1 MKSIF
6 TTARFTVRE
15 YTEADM
21 PEFVNLLTEP
31 EVRLFL
37 PQHSNEKWESIFK
50 ENLEFYKTN
59 GGFGRWG
66 AVDEGTGKLIGNCML
81 MPAREGL
88 TGFEIGYAFEKPY
101 WGTGAGT
108 EITKGLVNYGF
119 GLQKVDLICAIT
131 VMANVPSQKVLL
143 KAGFHASGTVQLFG
157 SELQLYRLKSNR
169 ILSC

>member
-6 TTARFTVRE
+6 TTSRFIVRE
-15 YTEADM
+15 YTEADL

-31 EVRLFL
+31 EVCLFL
-37 PQHSNEKWESIFK
+37 PQHSNEKWESIFM

-59 GGFGRWG
+59 PGFGRWG
-66 AVDEGTGKLIGNCML
+66 TVDLSTGKLIGNCML

-108 EITKGLVNYGF
+108 EITKGLVDYGF
-119 GLQKVDLICAIT
+119 NNPEINLICAIT
-131 VMANVPSQKVLL
+131 VTANVASQKVLL
-143 KAGFHASGTVQLFG
+143 KAGFHASGTVQLLG
-157 SELQLYRLKSNR
+157 AELQLYTMKKL
-169 ILSC
+169 